1 MSIAFAVR
9 WAAQGEREFMQRISL
24 LERRV
29 WVIRGGEAGVGEHEE
44 EFLSAGL
51 ITVGFGCDKPV
62 TDFRNRAEL
71 RRYLEDERQHEGRNS
86 APQLWDF
93 AFEMRAGDNV
103 VLTRT
108 MKGQEG
114 ELALGRVTGDY
125 KFRADH
131 FHRHWRPVEWLSI
144 GVAKT
149 GLDARAL
156 GQVNRRPTLTLVK
169 DEQVARRIR
178 AHCLAR

>member
-1 MSIAFAVR
+1 
-9 WAAQGEREFMQRISL
+9 MQRISL
-24 LERRV
+24 LERQV

-44 EFLSAGL
+44 EFLSSGL

-62 TDFRNRAEL
+62 TDFRNQAEL
-71 RRYLEDERQHEGRNS
+71 RRYLEDERQHEGPNS
-86 APQLWDF
+86 ARQLWDF
-93 AFEMRAGDNV
+93 AFEVRAGDNV

-108 MKGQEG
+108 MKGHEG

-125 KFRADH
+125 EFREDH
-131 FHRHWRPVEWLSI
+131 DHRHWRPVEWLSI

-149 GLDARAL
+149 GLDAGSQRSIN
-156 GQVNRRPTLTLVK
+156 QRTTLTLVK

-178 AHCLAR
+178 AHCSAR